1 MVGRRRCQTAG
12 RKWDER
18 EEIEGGPNAPPVCL
32 GGKTMKEEEQ
42 EEEEQEE
49 AEYGTSERAA
59 QLEGAVVEVL
69 AVRRVPS
76 PLSLSLSR
84 AKGSQTS
91 VLPLYGERES
101 MLL

>member
-32 GGKTMKEEEQ
+32 GGKTMK
-42 EEEEQEE
+42 EEEQEE